1 MTQRRMLTRDI
12 ICSSHFMKLPI
23 KSQFLYIHLVMDADD
38 DGFIANPQAVA
49 MITQTS
55 KRDLNE
61 LVKQRYLYIFSS
73 GVGLIRHWKLHNHIR
88 ADRYRATIY
97 TEKNQVYESDA
108 KTWEL
113 IEEYELPD
121 RPPKKPLKR
130 KMEAQIRNQWEEEEI
145 PF

>member
-1 MTQRRMLTRDI
+1 MTQRRMLTRAI

-23 KSQFLYIHLVMDADD
+23 KSQFLYIHLVLDADD
-38 DGFIANPQAVA
+38 DGFVANPQAVA
-49 MITQTS
+49 LITRTS

-61 LVKQRYLYIFSS
+61 LIKQKYFYVFPS

-88 ADRYRATIY
+88 PDRYRPTIY
-97 TEKNQVYESDA
+97 TEKNQVYESDM

-113 IEEYELPD
+113 IEEYDLPEH
-121 RPPKKPLKR
+121 PPKKAPVQ
-130 KMEAQIRNQWEEEEI
+130 KMEAQTGEQWEEEI